1 MSDRPRKPYHT
12 RAVQRGLERLAMT
25 SNAWDDDIVA
35 ARNWIDAMS
44 GWRLP
49 SETALPAGRG
59 GFVSLSAAGA
69 TSPVAPAEEAER

>member
-1 MSDRPRKPYHT
+1 MTDRPRKPYHT
-12 RAVQRGLERLAMT
+12 RAVQRGLERLAVT

-44 GWRLP
+44 EWRLP
-49 SETALPAGRG
+49 SEPAHPAGRG
-59 GFVSLSAAGA
+59 RFVSASAAGA